1 MNRHFDDA
9 RYYLKRAGYHVK
21 KGLGEELDPVERRVR
36 ELTGREAEPEPNRA
50 EKVRR
55 ELGALG
61 DRAEYRAKRAVSG
74 ARRRLRN

>member
-21 KGLGEELDPVERRVR
+21 KGLGKEVAPVERRVR
-36 ELTGREAEPEPNRA
+36 ELTGREVDPEPNRV

-55 ELGALG
+55 ELDELG
-61 DRAEYRAKRAVSG
+61 ERAEHRAKRAVSG
-74 ARRRLRN
+74 ARRRLRS